1 VSANSKLYASGTGRD
16 SAYGDYDFLNP
27 VIGMPEGNIKAVS
40 SLYSHVL
47 ILMENKKLYGLANN
61 VKDALGVPGKFYYYY
76 PIFTGHTDVE
86 KILAGRLHSVILKND
101 SLAYFSGS
109 NSVNYF

>member
-1 VSANSKLYASGTGRD
+1 VLANCKLYASGPGRY

-27 VIGMPEGNIKAVS
+27 VNRMPEGNIKAVS
-40 SLYSHVL
+40 SLYNHVL
-47 ILMENKKLYGLANN
+47 ILMENKKLYGLGSNSR
-61 VKDALGVPGKFYYYY
+61 DALGVPGQFYYYY

-86 KILAGRLHSVILKND
+86 KIHAGRIHSVILKND

-109 NSVNYF
+109 NNVSYF